1 MAKVKYDG
9 VVVAVHYTP
18 DNQVDWVRTFLR
30 RGPIFSDRVM
40 LDRQALVEHLES
52 GKKYM
57 VGKRVPYMAGLFEVS
72 EPLRVI
78 KTEGDFV
85 LVTGDSRA
93 EQDNLES
100 IPTI

>member
-30 RGPIFSDRVM
+30 HGPIFSDRIM
-40 LDRQALVEHLES
+40 LNRQDLIEQLES
-52 GKKYM
+52 GKKFM
-57 VGKRVPYMAGLFEVS
+57 VGKRMPYMAGLFEVS

-78 KTEGDFV
+78 KTEGDYV
-85 LVTGDSRA
+85 LVTGDNRA
-93 EQDNLES
+93 ERDNLEG
-100 IPTI
+100 IPII

>member
-1 MAKVKYDG
+1 LAKVKYDG

-30 RGPIFSDRVM
+30 WGPVFSDRVM

-52 GKKYM
+52 
-57 VGKRVPYMAGLFEVS
+57 
-72 EPLRVI
+72 EPLRLI

-93 EQDNLES
+93 EHDNLEG
-100 IPTI
+100 IPII